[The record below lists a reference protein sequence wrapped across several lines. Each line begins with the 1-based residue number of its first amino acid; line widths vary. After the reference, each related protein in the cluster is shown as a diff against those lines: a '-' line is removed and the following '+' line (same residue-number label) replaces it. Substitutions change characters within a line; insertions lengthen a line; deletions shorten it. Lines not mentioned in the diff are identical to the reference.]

1 MGRFIA
7 AGLAAAL
14 ILTSVASTGF
24 AAPAKYQNFDFD
36 ADVPGLPG
44 RTWLDLLQQ
53 AFPAIKADANRQA
66 QGDVANTIP
75 LMPGDREQGGDKSTI
90 DLSNL
95 DAARIEIDGK
105 PRWVVVGEQD
115 SFGLAPLM
123 LFEADG
129 AGKLLDVV
137 DVCADMHTS
146 MDNAGPLPLG
156 GGVALIGVRGWRD
169 SSDRF
174 YDDLKLVLIAKDR
187 FSLIGNLSGSGERQ
201 ARFVT
206 TEYPLFSISL
216 DARRPLAR
224 IDVVLERQKQNLAE
238 DGETKI
244 GKPIVTRAQTM
255 YRWNS
260 ASGRYDKSIYQSKFR
275 STSARE

>member
-1 MGRFIA
+1 MGSFIA

-14 ILTSVASTGF
+14 ILTGIASASF
-24 AAPAKYQNFDFD
+24 AAPAKYQNFDFN

-44 RTWLDLLQQ
+44 RTWLDLLRQ
-53 AFPAIKADANRQA
+53 AFPVIKADASRHAQA
-66 QGDVANTIP
+66 DVANTVP
-75 LMPGDREQGGDKSTI
+75 LMAGDPEQGGDKSTI

-95 DAARIEIDGK
+95 DAARVDIDGK

-115 SFGLAPLM
+115 NFGLAPLM

-129 AGKLLDVV
+129 AGRLLDAV
-137 DVCADMHTS
+137 DVCSDMHTS
-146 MDNAGPLPLG
+146 MDNAGPLTLG
-156 GGVALIGVRGWRD
+156 GGAALIGVRGWRD
-169 SSDRF
+169 SSDHF

-206 TEYPLFSISL
+206 SEYPSFNASS
-216 DARRPLAR
+216 DPSRPLAR
-224 IDVVLERQKQNLAE
+224 IDVVLERQKQNLAA

-255 YRWNS
+255 YRWN
-260 ASGRYDKSIYQSKFR
+260 ATVGKYEKGGR
-275 STSARE
+275 